1 MSQLDTREF
10 RRTIG
15 LFATG
20 VTVITAQ
27 VGGVAHGM
35 TANSVTSVSLDPLLL
50 LVCIDRRARMCNIIN
65 EAGRFAVNILNE
77 RQEAISRH
85 FAGRPNDQLDIR
97 FADLAGAP
105 TLPGALAAIA
115 CTVDRELDGGDHIIV
130 IGKVDAFVRIDGA
143 EAPLLYFAGRYR
155 QISPEPTDDPTKPYM
170 DFFYH
175 NLIPFE

>member
-1 MSQLDTREF
+1 MSQPDTREF
-10 RRTIG
+10 RGAIG

-27 VGGVAHGM
+27 AGGVAHGM

-50 LVCIDRRARMCNIIN
+50 LVCIDRRARMCNIIH
-65 EAGRFAVNILNE
+65 EAGRFAVNILGE

-85 FAGRPNDQLDIR
+85 FAGRPNDQLNVT
-97 FADLAGAP
+97 FADLAGVP

-115 CTVDRELDGGDHIIV
+115 CTVERELDGGDHIIV
-130 IGKVDAFVRIDGA
+130 IGKVDAFIRTNDV
-143 EAPLLYFAGRYR
+143 EPPLLYFAGRYR
-155 QISPEPTDDPTKPYM
+155 QVSPEPTDDSTKPYM